1 MSRDKISVIYESE
14 ILSVYLIGKND
25 SGNIGEIPLQS
36 PQNLSKEE
44 TCVTWI
50 NPQRSNTLTQEWNC
64 KPITLNSVFNKRFL
78 YSSCKFL

>member
-44 TCVTWI
+44 TIVM
-50 NPQRSNTLTQEWNC
+50 
-64 KPITLNSVFNKRFL
+64 
-78 YSSCKFL
+78 